1 MNIHNL
7 RNSIEDIKNMYETAI
22 TTATFGGKEYPNGLE
37 AKTALIRSEQL
48 IQKIHEEV
56 KVSLDNK
63 LKEEGFSGYEI
74 HPPIGQPSPELDVWG
89 FLKKKKQDIVVLF
102 ENPVSE
108 EITEGPLMG
117 KIDKLGKDATEKSI
131 VIGVRSQLSSIDKNF
146 DTLMERAFAEAMN
159 LHFRHPRLVVGEVY
173 MLIVREY
180 DDQAMK
186 QNRVDFKNK
195 YTNVEKFI
203 SIFNGI
209 SHRECNEC
217 TDPHSFYKYEA
228 TALLLVDFSQSPV
241 KLYTTIEELKE
252 DGIVSENFNEDY
264 SLISPLGFTDRIIR
278 SYKHRHGFE

>member
-1 MNIHNL
+1 MNINNL
-7 RNSIEDIKNMYETAI
+7 ISAIEDIKEMYEEAI
-22 TTATFGGKEYPNGLE
+22 ETATFDGKEYRNGVE
-37 AKTALIRSEQL
+37 AKTALIRSERL
-48 IQKIHEEV
+48 IQKIHEET
-56 KVSLDNK
+56 KVSLDSQ
-63 LKEEGFSGYEI
+63 LKKEGFTGYKI

-89 FLKKKKQDIVVLF
+89 FLKKKKQDVVILF
-102 ENPVSE
+102 DKPIPET
-108 EITEGPLMG
+108 ITEGPLID
-117 KIDKLGKDATEKSI
+117 KIDKLGKATTEKSI

-173 MLIVREY
+173 LLIVKEY

-186 QNRVDFKNK
+186 NNRVKFKDR

-228 TALLLVDFSQSPV
+228 TALLLVDFSQTPV
-241 KLYTTIEELKE
+241 KLYTTLEELKA
-252 DGIVSENFNEDY
+252 DGIVSQNFSEDFT
-264 SLISPLGFTDRIIR
+264 SISPVGFTERIVK
-278 SYKHRHGFE
+278 SYKHRHKL

>member
-1 MNIHNL
+1 MEIGSL
-7 RNSIEDIKNMYETAI
+7 KKALEEIKKMYETAI
-22 TTATFGGKEYPNGLE
+22 STATFDGKSYRNGVE

-56 KVSLDNK
+56 KISLNDK
-63 LKEEGFSGYEI
+63 LKAEDLSGYQI
-74 HPPIGQPSPELDVWG
+74 HPPIGKPSPELDVWG
-89 FLKKKKQDIVVLF
+89 FLKKKKQDIVILF
-102 ENPVSE
+102 SDPVSE
-108 EITEGPLMG
+108 KITEGPLID
-117 KIDKLGKDATEKSI
+117 KIDKLGKATTEKSI

-173 MLIVREY
+173 LLIVKEY

-186 QNRVDFKNK
+186 ENEVAFKDK

-228 TALLLVDFSQSPV
+228 TALLLVDFSQNPV

-252 DGIVSENFNEDY
+252 DGIVRKDFNEDY
-264 SLISPLGFTDRIIR
+264 SLISPIGFTDRIIK
-278 SYKHRHGFE
+278 SYKHRHGIE

>member
-1 MNIHNL
+1 MNINNL
-7 RNSIEDIKNMYETAI
+7 NQALEEIKNMYETAI
-22 TTATFGGKEYPNGLE
+22 TTATFDGKVCSSGLE

-56 KVSLDNK
+56 KVSLDAK
-63 LKEEGFSGYEI
+63 LRAEGFRGYQI

-102 ENPVSE
+102 DNPVPE
-108 EITEGPLMG
+108 RITEGPLID
-117 KIDKLGKDATEKSI
+117 KIDKLGKATTEKSI

-186 QNRVDFKNK
+186 ENRVEFKDR

-228 TALLLVDFSQSPV
+228 TALLLVDFSQNPV
-241 KLYTTIEELKE
+241 KLYTTIEELKA
-252 DGIVSENFNEDY
+252 DGIVSQNFNEDY
-264 SLISPLGFTDRIIR
+264 SLISPVGFTDRIIN
-278 SYKHRHGFE
+278 SYKHRHNI

>member
-1 MNIHNL
+1 ML
-7 RNSIEDIKNMYETAI
+7 ALEEIKDMYETAI
-22 TTATFGGKEYPNGLE
+22 TTATFDGKDYTNGLE

-56 KVSLDNK
+56 KVSLNDK
-63 LKEEGFSGYEI
+63 LKAEGFSGYQI

-102 ENPVSE
+102 NEPVPE
-108 EITEGPLMG
+108 KITEGPLID
-117 KIDKLGKDATEKSI
+117 KIDKLGKTTTEKSI

-186 QNRVDFKNK
+186 KNRVEFKDK

-217 TDPHSFYKYEA
+217 TDAHSFYKYEA
-228 TALLLVDFSQSPV
+228 TALLLVDFSQNPV

-252 DGIVSENFNEDY
+252 DGIVSEDFKEDY
-264 SLISPLGFTDRIIR
+264 SLISPIGFTDRIIK
-278 SYKHRHGFE
+278 SYKHRHKL